1 MSWDLF
7 LAPERVGPACDFALK
22 ALTEAFHR
30 PVLAMNQEG
39 PVCVTFSGQSK
50 ALIHSWLFASSISFD
65 PTRRERRIL
74 VSEKTFYFVAMTA

>member
-7 LAPERVGPACDFALK
+7 LAPECVGPACDFALK

-39 PVCVTFSGQSK
+39 PVCVTLSGKSLDPFL
-50 ALIHSWLFASSISFD
+50 AVCFLHLF
-65 PTRRERRIL
+65 
-74 VSEKTFYFVAMTA
+74 